1 MPAADLDLLY
11 SPATELAARIRA
23 KTLSPVELV
32 ENALARIE
40 QVNPAL
46 NAFCF
51 TYPDEARTAAQR
63 AEAAVMTGEP
73 LGPLHGLPIAIKD
86 LTPTKGKTT
95 TLGSKVFEH
104 WVPEHDAP
112 IVERL
117 LAAGAILVGKTTTP
131 EFAHSGFTQSPL
143 WGISRNPWNPERTP
157 GGSSGGSAAAV
168 TSGCVAL
175 AEGSDA
181 GGSVRIPAA
190 MCGCV
195 GLKPSLGRIPLAILP
210 TAFEQYCH
218 FGPLARTIDDAALFL
233 SVTEGPDERDILSLP
248 RRPTGEATPAPP
260 VPGDVAGLKIAL
272 SPDLGFFAV
281 DDDVAANLTASA
293 DALRAAGA
301 EVEEIALPWDRSLV
315 DCFVTHWGVLMALC
329 FGEHL
334 DAWREQMDPA
344 VVSLIEKGNRT
355 GAVELRQTEIV
366 RTRQW
371 ESLRGVF
378 ERFDALLCPTV
389 RLPAPSVELTDR
401 DFNKTDEA
409 GRFLGMVMTMPFNLL
424 GPCPALSVP
433 SGFSRDGLPT
443 AAQIVG
449 RRYDEASVL
458 RIGAAL
464 ERARPWAGQRPPL

>member
-23 KTLSPVELV
+23 KALSPVELV
-32 ENALARIE
+32 ENTLTRIE
-40 QVNPAL
+40 EVNPTL

-51 TYPDEARTAAQR
+51 TYPDEARTAAQH
-63 AEAAVMTGEP
+63 AEAAVLAGEP

-86 LTPTKGKTT
+86 LTPTAGKTT
-95 TLGSKVFEH
+95 TLGSRVFEH
-104 WVPEHDAP
+104 WVPDYDAP

-117 LAAGAILVGKTTTP
+117 VGAGAILVGKTTTP

-143 WGISRNPWNPERTP
+143 WGISRNPWNSERTP

-168 TSGCVAL
+168 ASGCVAL

-218 FGPLARTIDDAALFL
+218 FGPLARTINDAALFL

-248 RRPTGEATPAPP
+248 RRPAGEETPAPP

-272 SPDLGFFAV
+272 SSDLGFFAV
-281 DDDVAANLTASA
+281 NDDVAANLAASA
-293 DALRAAGA
+293 DALRGVGA
-301 EVEEIALPWDRSLV
+301 EVEEVVLPWDRSLV
-315 DCFVTHWGVLMALC
+315 DCFVTHWAVLMALC

-334 DAWREQMDPA
+334 DAYRDRMDPA

-355 GAVELRQTEIV
+355 GAVELRQTEVV

-371 ESLRGVF
+371 ESLHRVF

-389 RLPAPSVELTDR
+389 RLPAPSVEFTDS

-409 GRFLGMVMTMPFNLL
+409 GRFLGMVMTMPFNML

-464 ERARPWAGQRPPL
+464 ERARPWADKRPPL

>member
-1 MPAADLDLLY
+1 MAVDLDLLY
-11 SPATELAARIRA
+11 TPATELAARIRA
-23 KTLSPVELV
+23 KALSPVELV

-51 TYPDEARTAAQR
+51 TYPDEARAAAQH
-63 AEAAVMTGEP
+63 AEAAVSAGEA

-86 LTPTKGKTT
+86 LTPTAGKTT

-104 WVPEHDAP
+104 WVPDHDAP

-117 LAAGAILVGKTTTP
+117 LGAGAILVGKTTTP

-168 TSGCVAL
+168 ATGCVAL

-210 TAFEQYCH
+210 TVFEQYCH

-233 SVTEGPDERDILSLP
+233 SVTEGPDERDFLSLP
-248 RRPTGEATPAPP
+248 RRPAGEAAPTPP
-260 VPGDVAGLKIAL
+260 VSSDVAGLKIAL

-281 DDDVAANLTASA
+281 DDEVAANLAASA
-293 DALRAAGA
+293 NALRDAGA

-315 DCFVTHWGVLMALC
+315 DAFVTHWAVLMALC

-334 DAWREQMDPA
+334 DAWREKMDPA
-344 VVSLIEKGNRT
+344 VVSLIDKGNAT
-355 GAVELRQTEIV
+355 GAVELRRTELV

-371 ESLRGVF
+371 EALRGHF

-389 RLPAPSVELTDR
+389 RLPAPSAELTDR

-424 GPCPALSVP
+424 GQCPALSVP
-433 SGFSRDGLPT
+433 SGFSHNGLPT

-449 RRYDEASVL
+449 RRYDEGSVL

-464 ERARPWAGQRPPL
+464 ERARPWAGERPQI